1 MNLKRMLCASTLA
14 TSVGLAGLL
23 GTGIATA
30 NAAPDPKPPAPATV
44 KLDHHQRKEVLKQEN
59 KQLKHPQQITP
70 AASSGH

>member
-1 MNLKRMLCASTLA
+1 MNLKRMLCASSLA
-14 TSVGLAGLL
+14 TGVGLAGLL

-30 NAAPDPKPPAPATV
+30 NAAPVPKPPAPATV

-59 KQLKHPQQITP
+59 KQLKHSQQIAP